1 MPSVQFQKDKSDSG
15 GIILHSIVIN
25 VITWRNYINIQD
37 SPTLPEKKVLLYLNF
52 SFGSEDTL
60 LTIHS
65 EILK

>member
-37 SPTLPEKKVLLYLNF
+37 FPTLPEKKCFFISIFPLAQRTHY
-52 SFGSEDTL
+52 
-60 LTIHS
+60 
-65 EILK
+65 